1 MVPSPPVFPS
11 CAFKHFTHK
20 YLYFSGHRRY
30 LIPGYIVVADVV
42 VVVDDTDVADV
53 AGVADVVDVVDAV
66 DVVVDSCHDR
76 ERSRH
81 FLLERLDRIVVV
93 QLENI

>member
-30 LIPGYIVVADVV
+30 LIPGYIVVADIV
-42 VVVDDTDVADV
+42 VVVDDTDVV
-53 AGVADVVDVVDAV
+53 GVVDAV

>member
-30 LIPGYIVVADVV
+30 LIPGYIVVADIV
-42 VVVDDTDVADV
+42 VVVDDT
-53 AGVADVVDVVDAV
+53 DVVDVVDAV